1 MLCYAVFHNGV
12 QIRVQIRVYPYDPKG
27 NDWQR
32 ARTLAIELA
41 EKNER
46 SGYKCLVEHFGV
58 SGVGTVVW
66 M

>member
-12 QIRVQIRVYPYDPKG
+12 QIRVYPYAPEG

>member
-1 MLCYAVFHNGV
+1 MFCYSVFHNGV
-12 QIRVQIRVYPYDPKG
+12 QIRVYPYEREG
-27 NDWQR
+27 NDWRR
-32 ARTLAIELA
+32 ARTLAIALA

-46 SGYKCLVEHFGV
+46 SGYKCSVEHFGV

>member
-1 MLCYAVFHNGV
+1 MFCYAVFHEDK
-12 QIRVQIRVYPYDPKG
+12 QIRVFPYEREG

-46 SGYKCLVEHFGV
+46 SGHKCSVEHFGA
-58 SGVGTVVW
+58 SDVGTVVW
-66 M
+66 K